1 MRISEML
8 FAIANWLENPDNEA
22 ILLAE
27 YDENCLSVVAETCL
41 QAAQVLKLGA
51 QEVDL
56 MEPAQPSSITPTTID
71 SLAEIA
77 RALDESG
84 NPELMKSASAIDE
97 LLLTIAAPP
106 QWAARFKE
114 GEEKKIDTLKQ
125 KYEDT
130 KKSLDEQNK
139 VADTNEALDKSPYMK
154 EYRMM
159 EHPLSTRTCPDHAG
173 AQMARVGDSMWQ
185 CDLDKKVYNYQTG
198 YTDEKGN
205 KVPGGDVSAQ
215 TPDSYPT
222 PQNQFDNRETRLNGF
237 DVFKS

>member
-1 MRISEML
+1 
-8 FAIANWLENPDNEA
+8 
-22 ILLAE
+22 
-27 YDENCLSVVAETCL
+27 
-41 QAAQVLKLGA
+41 
-51 QEVDL
+51 
-56 MEPAQPSSITPTTID
+56 
-71 SLAEIA
+71 
-77 RALDESG
+77 
-84 NPELMKSASAIDE
+84 
-97 LLLTIAAPP
+97 
-106 QWAARFKE
+106 
-114 GEEKKIDTLKQ
+114 LKQ